1 MLKHALTLITH
12 RIHQLPVLVLMPH
25 SRCNCRCIMCDIWKA
40 NSLKKEISLEELS
53 RHVDQFKKWQVRE
66 VLLSGG
72 EPLMHSNLW
81 DLISLLSKNKISVTL
96 LSTGL
101 LLEKYSNEIIN
112 NCAEVIVSL
121 DGNQEIHNQ
130 IRNIPNAF
138 EKLAAGVQT
147 LKKINPRFKV
157 TARCVIQKKNYF
169 AFDDIVM
176 SAKEIGLDRISF
188 LAADVSTV
196 AFNRDEPWA
205 ESHVSEVALNKEEAL
220 HFETLIQQS
229 TVSRKEEYEKR
240 FIAESPDKMNRIV
253 QYFKALN
260 GIGDYTAP
268 SCNAPWVSA
277 VIESDGSVLPCFF
290 QKAYGN
296 IFDGTLNEVINSKAA
311 IQFRK
316 ELNVETDSICK
327 KCVCSLKIGM
337 AQMASLI

>member
-25 SRCNCRCIMCDIWKA
+25 SRCNCRCVMCDIWKA
-40 NSLKKEISLEELS
+40 NSSKKEISFEELS

-81 DLISLLSKNKISVTL
+81 DLISLLRKNKISITL

-101 LLEKYSNEIIN
+101 LLEKYSNEITS

-121 DGNQEIHNQ
+121 DGDRETHNQ

-138 EKLAAGVQT
+138 EKLATGVQS

-157 TARCVIQKKNYF
+157 TGRCVIQKKNYF
-169 AFDDIVM
+169 AFDNIVK

-196 AFNRDEPWA
+196 AFNRDEPWS
-205 ESHVSEVALNKEEAL
+205 EGHVSEVALNKKEAL
-220 HFETLIQQS
+220 HFENLIEQS
-229 TVSRKEEYEKR
+229 IVSRKGDYEKR
-240 FIAESPDKMNRIV
+240 FIAENPVKMNRIV

-260 GIGDYTAP
+260 GLGDYAAP
-268 SCNAPWVSA
+268 NCNAPWVSA

-290 QKAYGN
+290 HKSYGN
-296 IFDGTLNEVINSKAA
+296 IFNTTLDEVINSQEA
-311 IQFRK
+311 IRFRK
-316 ELNVETDSICK
+316 ELNVETNPVCK

-337 AQMASLI
+337 TQMASLI